1 MKVKNPNAPVAAGLE
16 VPAVV
21 EYETS
26 EAVDAKDRIVIT
38 VDGDV
43 LEVPLRGS
51 VFKQIVLQYIL

>member
-1 MKVKNPNAPVAAGLE
+1 MKNPEAPVAPGLE

-21 EYETS
+21 EYETT

-43 LEVPLRGS
+43 IEVPLHG
-51 VFKQIVLQYIL
+51 